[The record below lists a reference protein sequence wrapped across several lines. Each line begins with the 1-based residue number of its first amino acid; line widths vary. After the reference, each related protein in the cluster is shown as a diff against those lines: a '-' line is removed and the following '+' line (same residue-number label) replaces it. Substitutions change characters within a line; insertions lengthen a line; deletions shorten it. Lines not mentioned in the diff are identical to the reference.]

1 MTRYII
7 LIPGLFALHSS
18 SN

>member
-1 MTRYII
+1 MIRYII